1 MGINISVSRL
11 DLNENEYLVRFVS
24 KEHIGLEADEFW
36 NDFLMFNLTNLPR
49 NR

>member
-11 DLNENEYLVRFVS
+11 DLNENEYLVRFVG
-24 KEHIGLEADEFW
+24 KDHIGPEAEEFW
-36 NDFLMFNLTNLPR
+36 NEFLMFNLSNLPR